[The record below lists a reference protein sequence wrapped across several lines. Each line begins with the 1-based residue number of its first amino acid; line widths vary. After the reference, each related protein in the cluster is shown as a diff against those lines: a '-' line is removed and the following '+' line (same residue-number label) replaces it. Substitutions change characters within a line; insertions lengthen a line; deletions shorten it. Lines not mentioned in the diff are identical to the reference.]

1 VPDVSFA
8 VPPLR
13 RRVLVDRPARA
24 DGELV
29 VYWMNSARRLGW
41 NYALDRAVELAQT
54 HGRPLLVLEALRCG
68 YRWASDRLH
77 RFVLEGMAD
86 NRRRAQETSATY
98 HAYVEPSAG
107 HGRGLLAALS
117 RRAVAI
123 VADDFPTFFLPRML
137 AAAAGQ
143 VECRLEAIDSNGL
156 LPMAAAD
163 RDFATAH
170 ALRRYLQANLKPHLL
185 SPPAADP
192 LTRMRAPRLER
203 LPAELESRWP
213 DAGPELLAGGAGALA
228 GLPID
233 HAVAPVDS
241 ARGGTGAARAE
252 LAAFLD
258 AKLARYA
265 DERNHPD
272 AGVASGLSPWLHFG
286 HLSVH
291 EIVDELARRE
301 RWSPESLP
309 ARGNGAREGWWGAS
323 RGAEAFLDQLVTWR
337 ELGFQVAHRRP
348 ADHDR
353 YESLPAWARATLE
366 KHASDP
372 RPALYPLDRLAAA
385 ATGDEIWNA
394 AQRQLAGEGRI
405 HNYLRMLWGKRVLEW
420 TPGPREA
427 LELLFELNNRFA
439 LDGRDPS
446 SATGILWCLGRHDR
460 PWAPERPIFGVVR
473 YLSSAATR
481 RKLRLGRY
489 LARWGDRPELFGGG
503 D

>member
-1 VPDVSFA
+1 VPEVSSA
-8 VPPLR
+8 VPAAR
-13 RRVLVDRPARA
+13 RRVLVERPPRA
-24 DGELV
+24 DGDFV
-29 VYWMNSARRLGW
+29 VYWMTSARRLGW
-41 NYALDRAVELAQT
+41 NYALDRAVELAESY
-54 HGRPLLVLEALRCG
+54 GRPLLVLEAVRCG

-86 NRRRAQETSATY
+86 NARRAAATPATY
-98 HAYVEPSAG
+98 HPYVEPDPGAG
-107 HGRGLLAALS
+107 KGLIAALS

-137 AAAAGQ
+137 AAAARQ
-143 VECRLEAIDSNGL
+143 VDCRLEAVDSNGL

-163 RDFATAH
+163 RDFATAY
-170 ALRRYLQANLKPHLL
+170 ALRRFLQANLKGHLL
-185 SPPAADP
+185 SPPGADP
-192 LTRMRAPRLER
+192 LARLRAPRLER
-203 LPAELESRWP
+203 LPPELELRWP
-213 DAGPELLAGGAGALA
+213 AADAATLAGAPGALA
-228 GLPID
+228 ALPID
-233 HAVAPVDS
+233 HAVAPVAS
-241 ARGGTGAARAE
+241 LRGGAAAARAE

-258 AKLARYA
+258 RGLARYA
-265 DERNHPD
+265 DERRHPD
-272 AGVASGLSPWLHFG
+272 AEAASGLSPWLHFG

-291 EIVDELARRE
+291 EVVDELARRE

-309 ARGNGAREGWWGAS
+309 ERGNGAREGWWGAS
-323 RGAEAFLDQLVTWR
+323 RGAEALLDELVTWR
-337 ELGFQVAHRRP
+337 ELGCHVAHRRP

-366 KHASDP
+366 KHAGDL
-372 RPALYPLDRLAAA
+372 RPALLDLDRLAAA
-385 ATGDEIWNA
+385 ASDDGLWNA

-427 LELLFELNNRFA
+427 LDVLFELNNRFA
-439 LDGRDPS
+439 LDGRDPN

-473 YLSSAATR
+473 YMSSAATR
-481 RKLRLGRY
+481 RKLDLDRY
-489 LARWGDRPELFGGG
+489 LERWGDRPALFAGR